1 MGLNVENFRPEFL
14 GEVIPTVSPSPG
26 TVTRRLREGKM
37 KGGRNR
43 GRE

>member
-1 MGLNVENFRPEFL
+1 MGLNVENFRFEFF
-14 GEVIPTVSPSPG
+14 GEVIFIVFLFFG
-26 TVTRRLREGKM
+26 IVIRRLREGKM